1 MSAIKVGEKAP
12 FFKGINQNGKNISS
26 DDFKGKKII
35 LYFYPKDDTPGCT
48 AEACNLAE
56 NYDDLIKQNFAI
68 IGVSADNEKSHL
80 KFTTKY
86 KLPFDL
92 IADTDKEIIQ
102 AYECWGTKK
111 FMGKVYDGIIRKTFI
126 IDENG
131 VLLKIFEKVE
141 TKSHT
146 EQILKALA
154 ED

>member
-1 MSAIKVGEKAP
+1 MSAVKEGQIAP
-12 FFKGINQNGKNISS
+12 NFKGLNQNGVEISS
-26 DDFKGKKII
+26 DNFKGKKVI

-56 NYDDLIKQNFAI
+56 NYDELLKQNFAI
-68 IGVSADNEKSHL
+68 VGVSSDSEKSHL

-92 IADTDKEIIQ
+92 IADTEKEIIQ
-102 AYECWGTKK
+102 AFECWGTKK

-131 VLLKIFEKVE
+131 ILLKIFEKVE
-141 TKSHT
+141 TKTHT
-146 EQILKALA
+146 QQILSALA
-154 ED
+154 EL

>member
-1 MSAIKVGEKAP
+1 MATIKEGDKAP
-12 FFKGINQNGKNISS
+12 HFKGVNQNGKIISS

-56 NYDDLIKQNFAI
+56 NYDELLKQNFAI
-68 IGVSADNEKSHL
+68 VGVSADNEKSHL

-92 IADTDKEIIQ
+92 IADTEKEIIQ
-102 AYECWGTKK
+102 AFECWGTKK

-131 VLLKIFEKVE
+131 ILLKIFEKVE
-141 TKSHT
+141 TKTHT
-146 EQILKALA
+146 QQILKALA
-154 ED
+154 EL

>member
-131 VLLKIFEKVE
+131 MLLKIFEKVE

>member
-1 MSAIKVGEKAP
+1 MATIKEGDKAP
-12 FFKGINQNGKNISS
+12 HFKGVNQNGKIISS

-56 NYDDLIKQNFAI
+56 NYDELLKQNFAI
-68 IGVSADNEKSHL
+68 VGVSADNEKSHL

-92 IADTDKEIIQ
+92 IADTEKEIIQ

-131 VLLKIFEKVE
+131 ILLKIFEKVE
-141 TKSHT
+141 TKTHT
-146 EQILKALA
+146 QQILKALA
-154 ED
+154 EL

>member
-92 IADTDKEIIQ
+92 IADTNKEIIQ

>member
-1 MSAIKVGEKAP
+1 MSAIKEGNKAP
-12 FFKGINQNGKNISS
+12 FFKGVNQQGKTITI

-56 NYDDLIKQNFAI
+56 NYDELLKQNFAI

-86 KLPFDL
+86 NLPFDL
-92 IADTDKEIIQ
+92 IADTEKEIIQ
-102 AYECWGTKK
+102 SYECWGTKK
-111 FMGKVYDGIIRKTFI
+111 FMGKVYDGIFRKTFI

-131 VLLKIFEKVE
+131 MIVKIFEKVE

-154 ED
+154 